1 MLNLKHLNPEQLLVQ
16 TLAAVKKERESYTFV
31 LNHLREWDRRK
42 LYAGMKYPSL
52 FEFTVKKLGYDDGAA
67 SRRIAAMRL
76 IVEIPEVEE
85 KIESG
90 NISLTA
96 AAMTQRFF
104 KRQKEQGKPI
114 AHEAKKE
121 FLKVI
126 ENKSTRET
134 QTLIVAKDPM
144 MKIRETVKPATAE
157 LVELKLFV
165 TKETLE
171 ALNQLRDIYS
181 NKLKDPSLGKV
192 VELIS
197 AEALKAKSAR
207 NAPAARLQVFKD
219 DSKTVTPK
227 KKGFV
232 LNRDDHQCQFTNKQT
247 GEICGSRFKVQIDHI
262 HPKSLG
268 GSNEVS
274 NLRVLCATHNTF
286 MAMNILGRET
296 MAQFVMSLQ

>member
-104 KRQKEQGKPI
+104 RRQKEQGKPI

>member
-1 MLNLKHLNPEQLLVQ
+1 MLNLKHLNPEQLLTQ

-76 IVEIPEVEE
+76 IVDIPEVEA

-96 AAMTQRFF
+96 AAMTHRFF

-114 AHEAKKE
+114 AYEAKKE
-121 FLKVI
+121 FLKGI

-144 MKIRETVKPATAE
+144 MAVRETVKPATAE

-165 TKETLE
+165 TNETLE
-171 ALNQLRDIYS
+171 ALNQLKDIYS
-181 NKLKDPSLGKV
+181 NKLKDPSLSKV
-192 VELIS
+192 VELLS
-197 AEALKAKSAR
+197 TEALKAKTER
-207 NAPAARLQVFKD
+207 NAPAARLQNFKD
-219 DSKTVTPK
+219 DSKSVTPK
-227 KKGFV
+227 KRDFI
-232 LNRDDHQCQFTNKQT
+232 LNRDDHRCQFTNKKT
-247 GEICGSRFKVQIDHI
+247 GEMCGSQYRLNIDHI

-274 NLRVLCATHNTF
+274 NLRVLCAAHNTF
-286 MAMNILGRET
+286 MAMEILGRET
-296 MAQFVMSLQ
+296 MTQFVLGLQ